1 MNWLTI
7 ILMAAILFFNRYVF
21 FAPSIPVRLPTIIQD
36 ALKYSAPCILTAI
49 CGPILLLNDDGG
61 LRSFPDNPYLWGVLF
76 SILVARYVRNMIV
89 AVLVSMAFF
98 YMLLYLMA

>member
-21 FAPSIPVRLPTIIQD
+21 FAPSVPVKLPAIVQD
-36 ALKYSAPCILTAI
+36 ALRYSAPCILTAI
-49 CGPILLLNDDGG
+49 CGPILLLNEQGG

-76 SILVARYVRNMIV
+76 SIFVARYVRNMIA

-98 YMLLYLMA
+98 YLLIFVMS